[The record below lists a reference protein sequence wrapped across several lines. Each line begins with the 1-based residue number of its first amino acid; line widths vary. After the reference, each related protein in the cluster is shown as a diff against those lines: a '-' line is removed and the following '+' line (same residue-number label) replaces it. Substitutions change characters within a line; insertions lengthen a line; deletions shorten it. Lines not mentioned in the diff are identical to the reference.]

1 MLTDN
6 SSTPESTTLC
16 SSPPRIDTKPPPRPS
31 AAPRMLVALHQHP
44 SPPATGC
51 LLHPHLPYLTHSRL
65 FLQISPSLLLP
76 TPLPHPPLFSIRQ
89 IPPVGGPRT
98 VRLARTPSRA
108 NSRRSTARSAGWK
121 ANCLG
126 MIVIGSAET
135 VASAPHSEGSS
146 SRGVPP
152 AQALRETLRA
162 RRASRSGGVS
172 LSPSI
177 NSEPFFAS

>member
-1 MLTDN
+1 MTQFSFPLRTD
-6 SSTPESTTLC
+6 TT
-16 SSPPRIDTKPPPRPS
+16 SPPRPS
-31 AAPRMLVALHQHP
+31 AAPPMLAVPHQHP
-44 SPPATGC
+44 SLPGIGFP
-51 LLHPHLPYLTHSRL
+51 LHQILQYLTHSQL
-65 FLQISPSLLLP
+65 FLPTSRSLLLP
-76 TPLPHPPLFSIRQ
+76 TPLPLPPLFSTLQ